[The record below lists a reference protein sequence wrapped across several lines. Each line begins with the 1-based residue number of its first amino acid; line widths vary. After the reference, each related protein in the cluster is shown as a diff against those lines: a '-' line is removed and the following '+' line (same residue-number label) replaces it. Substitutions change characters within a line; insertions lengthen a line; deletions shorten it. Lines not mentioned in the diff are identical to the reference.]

1 MNTVETTT
9 RQKRDSKSKSF
20 LVRLT
25 MQDYNLFTQQ
35 AQESNLTRS
44 KLLRLYI
51 RNKKLNA
58 TLALLN
64 KSIHFNNTML
74 LEISRV
80 AGNINQIAYH
90 LNANALQEKN
100 NKAYKQN
107 TNNTSDTSIKQEALH
122 NFLTQSNSAKEIF
135 AKFHSLAKANKE
147 KLEKL
152 YQ

>member
-90 LNANALQEKN
+90 LNVHALQEKTHKTYREN
-100 NKAYKQN
+100 DS
-107 TNNTSDTSIKQEALH
+107 NTSIAIKQEALH
-122 NFLTQSNSAKEIF
+122 NFLTQSQSAKEIF

>member
-90 LNANALQEKN
+90 LNVHALQEKTHKTYREN
-100 NKAYKQN
+100 DS
-107 TNNTSDTSIKQEALH
+107 NTSIAIKQEALH
-122 NFLTQSNSAKEIF
+122 NFLTQFI
-135 AKFHSLAKANKE
+135 L
-147 KLEKL
+147 
-152 YQ
+152 

>member
-1 MNTVETTT
+1 MTTT

-25 MQDYNLFTQQ
+25 MQDYNLLTQQ
-35 AQESNLTRS
+35 AKELSLTKS
-44 KLLRLYI
+44 KLLRLYV

-80 AGNINQIAYH
+80 AGNINQAR
-90 LNANALQEKN
+90 K
-100 NKAYKQN
+100 K
-107 TNNTSDTSIKQEALH
+107 
-122 NFLTQSNSAKEIF
+122 
-135 AKFHSLAKANKE
+135 
-147 KLEKL
+147 
-152 YQ
+152 

>member
-9 RQKRDSKSKSF
+9 RQKRDSKNKSF

-25 MQDYNLFTQQ
+25 TQDYNLLTQQ
-35 AQESNLTRS
+35 AKELSLTKS
-44 KLLRLYI
+44 KLLRLYV
-51 RNKKLNA
+51 RNKKLNT

-100 NKAYKQN
+100 NKKHGRAIQGLRR
-107 TNNTSDTSIKQEALH
+107 I
-122 NFLTQSNSAKEIF
+122 
-135 AKFHSLAKANKE
+135 
-147 KLEKL
+147 
-152 YQ
+152 

>member
-51 RNKKLNA
+51 RNKKPKDKIEVLGLNGHK
-58 TLALLN
+58 LVSDIFIEKKVPLSLRNNYPLLVDSKDN
-64 KSIHFNNTML
+64 ILWIPNLKKSKFN
-74 LEISRV
+74 I
-80 AGNINQIAYH
+80 
-90 LNANALQEKN
+90 KN
-100 NKAYKQN
+100 NENY
-107 TNNTSDTSIKQEALH
+107 DIILEYCE
-122 NFLTQSNSAKEIF
+122 KE
-135 AKFHSLAKANKE
+135 E
-147 KLEKL
+147 K
-152 YQ
+152 